1 MHDDLQFADPWWFPV
16 SRVDFFVG
24 LPVDWTMHWQVLS
37 LVSIKPSLFINGI
50 HLYICISNVTVLFSL
65 HQRCVIKSKMLLTFF
80 PSSLHAFITF
90 YTLQSEYVLILINS
104 SFFININQFQFL
116 FIILINSRFFL
127 INIISSFFSSFFF
140 INSWTSL
147 GFFFTFKI
155 CDYW

>member
-24 LPVDWTMHWQVLS
+24 LPVDWTMHWQVLP
-37 LVSIKPSLFINGI
+37 LVSIKPSSFINGI
-50 HLYICISNVTVLFSL
+50 HLYICISIVTVLFSL

-104 SFFININQFQFL
+104 SFYL
-116 FIILINSRFFL
+116 SILINSRFFL
-127 INIISSFFSSFFF
+127 INIISRFFSSFFF

-147 GFFFTFKI
+147 VFFFTFKI